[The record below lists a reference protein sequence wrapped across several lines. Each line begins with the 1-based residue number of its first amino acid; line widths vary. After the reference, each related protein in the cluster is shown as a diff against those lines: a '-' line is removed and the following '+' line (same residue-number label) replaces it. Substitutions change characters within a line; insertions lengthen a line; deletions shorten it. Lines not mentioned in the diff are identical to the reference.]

1 MISKNSIISSEEN
14 LSFEKLSSLLNDLSI
29 MTHPISKAQKVCIEY
44 PNITIENENINI
56 FSEKNNNTENKP
68 LNDEYTL
75 NLSQN
80 KKKYVVNPQKLF
92 DEFNKSIPYSFEE
105 FKNSLKIFISIFN
118 CFNEDI
124 FKWDLSD
131 FNLFNDKNMVQILEI
146 NLGNKNKIYS
156 ESFMKDLYKKHFS
169 VKYDLQ
175 KSEIIEVF
183 LNNKENENNKLDDFE
198 NDDFDKDS
206 SKKIKINKS
215 NENSELYCYEKD
227 NVFRNLFFLM
237 SLFNLMNKFNLGE
250 YSLDN
255 ILKNFSK
262 FNSYI
267 INDYK
272 VLLLIYFN
280 LAIQINLF
288 IKQSTVDNFLNIK
301 TSEIIDNK
309 NNSKDRMVNNY
320 FPNIY
325 FLDYQEKEITKDE
338 NELKKEKIILFN
350 IILKLFI
357 LNYLSKT
364 NTNLKINIKIFNISY
379 FSDIKSKL
387 IIEENYFYDSNNIN
401 FILDSLQNQ
410 KIVELFSN
418 DLNKYFSI
426 VIFEFILLPEINIIT
441 LYNLV
446 EIYYPILINSDFVS
460 FDTLENDSMVK
471 YPLNN
476 YLNEITILSWSLK
489 YILKIVRSSKKLKFA
504 FTFVFNSFNIALKKD
519 VNNKMNINIED
530 LMIYMGIYHY
540 DENEMVKY
548 IGEENNYQALY
559 KKFKEILKCCGEYK
573 NYNINIRLFKNGIIN
588 KELQYHFISLILNIL
603 NNIKIK
609 NKDFYKNIS
618 LYESKFINTIKCIF
632 IHIKKKNKDD
642 LKLNKIKSE
651 NKIAENNIEFN
662 HKENAIVSPKK
673 KRNKNKNNNFL
684 GKFTLF
690 KNKKND
696 EIVHN
701 LNNINVFP
709 SENLF
714 RNDSNYKNISRKFN
728 NFYKNLSNCSFLSK
742 LESDTLIDFFKSIKN
757 YFTDFMF
764 YIEKINLQ
772 NNKAKENNFI
782 FENTFD
788 SSLSFDPIN
797 ILRNFN
803 NNKCFII
810 LKDFSYIELYIY
822 LYDFYQNNIEEDEDV
837 QKTKEEIYNEIF
849 NNINILKEKCYNNFK
864 DQKNTKSSLVIV
876 KINFILHK
884 YFLILNHYF
893 EGNKI
898 FFNNENKIIF
908 LDKFTNTDCILDNGH
923 IDIILNNCNSWENDD
938 EKNKEE
944 KKEDGYLIKFYSAFL
959 YEYDI
964 IKHIVE
970 KKLFKVNKLN
980 IIIKRKILQINNGK
994 IQLKKIN
1001 LKKNKKLNE
1010 ENINNNSNST
1020 SVNSTPTKKEQN
1032 INNIINENSNNKSNI
1047 VYENYNLFKIRE
1059 LFRYNNSFPLIIFFL
1074 ENETEIS
1081 NFSFLLFAFA
1091 EIFLNK
1097 LSQELTKELLIKRII
1112 QFFYRFK
1119 DAEFIPI
1126 IFNKKYFN
1134 RFLDFFEV
1142 LISKFQKKNSKEN
1155 NESPLSSKKSLI
1167 NINKHIFSNIIF
1179 YPLNI
1184 MDKSDSNEIN
1194 NFLNKDIFYNLTK
1207 KISLYQIGSK
1217 EGINYNLN
1225 QIGKMF
1231 KLKRI
1236 KGTLSEIEK
1245 IVSNA
1250 VAFEGN
1256 NDIIIYRI
1264 NINNLKMLIKR
1275 NLKKV
1280 KFKGINEENKTFNVH
1295 IFNSEDNLKKFRLEN
1310 INNDN
1315 ENCLIF

>member
-75 NLSQN
+75 NISQN

-131 FNLFNDKNMVQILEI
+131 FNLFNDKNMIQILEI

-156 ESFMKDLYKKHFS
+156 ESFMKDLYQKHFS

-338 NELKKEKIILFN
+338 NELKKEKMILFN
-350 IILKLFI
+350 ILLKLFI

-387 IIEENYFYDSNNIN
+387 IIVENYFYDSNNIN

-426 VIFEFILLPEINIIT
+426 VIFEFILLPDININT
-441 LYNLV
+441 LNNLV

-489 YILKIVRSSKKLKFA
+489 YILKIVKSSKKLKFA

-690 KNKKND
+690 KNKKNND
-696 EIVHN
+696 NDI
-701 LNNINVFP
+701 NNINVFP

-742 LESDTLIDFFKSIKN
+742 LESDILIDFFKSIKN

-822 LYDFYQNNIEEDEDV
+822 LYDFYQNNIEKDEDV

-898 FFNNENKIIF
+898 FFNNENKIII

-1010 ENINNNSNST
+1010 ESINNNSNST

-1047 VYENYNLFKIRE
+1047 VNENYNLFKIRE

-1134 RFLDFFEV
+1134 RFLDFFEA
-1142 LISKFQKKNSKEN
+1142 LISKFQKKNSKDN

-1184 MDKSDSNEIN
+1184 MDKFDSNEIN

-1207 KISLYQIGSK
+1207 KISLYQICSK
-1217 EGINYNLN
+1217 EAIINYNLN

-1231 KLKRI
+1231 KLKRV
-1236 KGTLSEIEK
+1236 KGTLTEIEK

-1264 NINNLKMLIKR
+1264 NINNLKTLIKR

-1315 ENCLIF
+1315 ENCFIF

>member
-29 MTHPISKAQKVCIEY
+29 MTHPISNEQKVCIEY
-44 PNITIENENINI
+44 PNITIENKNINI
-56 FSEKNNNTENKP
+56 FSEKNNNTDNKP
-68 LNDEYTL
+68 LNDEFTL
-75 NLSQN
+75 NISQN
-80 KKKYVVNPQKLF
+80 KKYVVNPKKLF
-92 DEFNKSIPYSFEE
+92 DEFNKGIPYSFEE

-131 FNLFNDKNMVQILEI
+131 FYLFNDKNQVQIIEI
-146 NLGNKNKIYS
+146 NLGDKNKLNP
-156 ESFMKDLYKKHFS
+156 ESFLKDLYQKHFS
-169 VKYDLQ
+169 VNYELQ
-175 KSEIIEVF
+175 KGEIIEVF
-183 LNNKENENNKLDDFE
+183 LSNKENEHNNLDDFE

-206 SKKIKINKS
+206 PKKININKS
-215 NENSELYCYEKD
+215 NENSGLYCYEKD
-227 NVFRNLFFLM
+227 NIFRNLFFLM
-237 SLFNLMNKFNLGE
+237 SLFNLINKFNLSE
-250 YSLDN
+250 YNLDN
-255 ILKNFSK
+255 ILRNFSK

-272 VLLLIYFN
+272 ILLLIYFN
-280 LAIQINLF
+280 LSIQINLF

-301 TSEIIDNK
+301 ASEIIDNK
-309 NNSKDRMVNNY
+309 INSKEKIVNNY

-325 FLDYQEKEITKDE
+325 FLDYHEKEISKDE

-350 IILKLFI
+350 IVLKLFI
-357 LNYLSKT
+357 INYLSKI
-364 NTNLKINIKIFNISY
+364 NTNLKINIKIFNISN
-379 FSDIKSKL
+379 FSEIKSKL
-387 IIEENYFYDSNNIN
+387 IISENYFYDSNNIN
-401 FILDSLQNQ
+401 YILDSLQNS
-410 KIVELFSN
+410 KFVELFSN

-426 VIFEFILLPEINIIT
+426 VIFELILLPDININT
-441 LYNLV
+441 LNNLI

-460 FDTLENDSMVK
+460 FDTLENDSMIK
-471 YPLNN
+471 YPLDN
-476 YLNEITILSWSLK
+476 YLNEIIILSWALK
-489 YILKIVRSSKKLKFA
+489 YILKIVKSSKKSKFA

-548 IGEENNYQALY
+548 IGEEHNYQALY

-642 LKLNKIKSE
+642 LSLKKLNSQSK
-651 NKIAENNIEFN
+651 IEFE
-662 HKENAIVSPKK
+662 HKENAIFSPKK
-673 KRNKNKNNNFL
+673 KRNNNKNTNFF

-690 KNKKND
+690 KNKKKND
-696 EIVHN
+696 INDN
-701 LNNINVFP
+701 LNNINIFA
-709 SENLF
+709 SESLF
-714 RNDSNYKNISRKFN
+714 RNDTNHKSISRKFN

-772 NNKAKENNFI
+772 NNKANKNNFI

-822 LYDFYQNNIEEDEDV
+822 IYDFYENNIEEDDKA
-837 QKTKEEIYNEIF
+837 QKTKVEIYNDIF
-849 NNINILKEKCYNNFK
+849 NNINILKEKCYNNFI

-884 YFLILNHYF
+884 YFLILNQYF

-898 FFNNENKIIF
+898 FFNKENKIII
-908 LDKFTNTDCILDNGH
+908 LDKFTNTDCILDKGH
-923 IDIILNNCNSWENDD
+923 IDIILNNCNSG
-938 EKNKEE
+938 EKNNEE
-944 KKEDGYLIKFYSAFL
+944 KKEDSYLLKFYSAFL

-970 KKLFKVNKLN
+970 KKFFKVNKLN

-1001 LKKNKKLNE
+1001 LKKNKNSNV

-1020 SVNSTPTKKEQN
+1020 SVNSTPKKKEQN
-1032 INNIINENSNNKSNI
+1032 INNNIINENSTNKSNQFK
-1047 VYENYNLFKIRE
+1047 ENYNLFKIRE
-1059 LFRYNNSFPLIIFFL
+1059 LFRYNNSIPLIIFFL

-1081 NFSFLLFAFA
+1081 NFSFLLFTFT
-1091 EIFLNK
+1091 EIFLSK

-1119 DAEFIPI
+1119 SAEFIPI

-1134 RFLDFFEV
+1134 RFLDFFEA
-1142 LISKFQKKNSKEN
+1142 LISKFQKKNSKDN

-1167 NINKHIFSNIIF
+1167 SMNKQFFSKVIF

-1184 MDKSDSNEIN
+1184 IEQFDSNEIS

-1207 KISLYQIGSK
+1207 KIFLYQIDKK
-1217 EGINYNLN
+1217 ESINYNLN

-1245 IVSNA
+1245 IISNA
-1250 VAFEGN
+1250 VAFEGS

-1315 ENCLIF
+1315 ENCFIF

>member
-29 MTHPISKAQKVCIEY
+29 MTHPISNAQKVCIEY

-56 FSEKNNNTENKP
+56 FSEKNNNTDNKP

-75 NLSQN
+75 NISQN

-156 ESFMKDLYKKHFS
+156 ESFMKDLYQKHFS

-309 NNSKDRMVNNY
+309 NNSKEKIINNY

-325 FLDYQEKEITKDE
+325 FLDYQEKEMTKDE
-338 NELKKEKIILFN
+338 NELKKEKMILFN
-350 IILKLFI
+350 ILLKLFI
-357 LNYLSKT
+357 LNYLSKAS
-364 NTNLKINIKIFNISY
+364 TNLKINIKIFNISH

-426 VIFEFILLPEINIIT
+426 VIFEFILLPDININT
-441 LYNLV
+441 LNNLV

-460 FDTLENDSMVK
+460 FDTLENDSMIK

-476 YLNEITILSWSLK
+476 YLNEINILSWALK
-489 YILKIVRSSKKLKFA
+489 YILKIVKSSKKLKFA

-603 NNIKIK
+603 NNIKIN
-609 NKDFYKNIS
+609 NKDLYKNIS

-690 KNKKND
+690 KNKKNND
-696 EIVHN
+696 NDI
-701 LNNINVFP
+701 NNINVFP

-742 LESDTLIDFFKSIKN
+742 LESDILIDFFKSIKN

-822 LYDFYQNNIEEDEDV
+822 LYDFYINNIEEDEDV

-898 FFNNENKIIF
+898 FFNNENKIII
-908 LDKFTNTDCILDNGH
+908 LDKFTNTDCIIDNGH

-964 IKHIVE
+964 IN
-970 KKLFKVNKLN
+970 FGDN
-980 IIIKRKILQINNGK
+980 IIL
-994 IQLKKIN
+994 KIN
-1001 LKKNKKLNE
+1001 
-1010 ENINNNSNST
+1010 
-1020 SVNSTPTKKEQN
+1020 
-1032 INNIINENSNNKSNI
+1032 
-1047 VYENYNLFKIRE
+1047 Y
-1059 LFRYNNSFPLIIFFL
+1059 
-1074 ENETEIS
+1074 
-1081 NFSFLLFAFA
+1081 
-1091 EIFLNK
+1091 
-1097 LSQELTKELLIKRII
+1097 
-1112 QFFYRFK
+1112 
-1119 DAEFIPI
+1119 
-1126 IFNKKYFN
+1126 
-1134 RFLDFFEV
+1134 
-1142 LISKFQKKNSKEN
+1142 
-1155 NESPLSSKKSLI
+1155 
-1167 NINKHIFSNIIF
+1167 
-1179 YPLNI
+1179 
-1184 MDKSDSNEIN
+1184 
-1194 NFLNKDIFYNLTK
+1194 
-1207 KISLYQIGSK
+1207 
-1217 EGINYNLN
+1217 
-1225 QIGKMF
+1225 
-1231 KLKRI
+1231 
-1236 KGTLSEIEK
+1236 
-1245 IVSNA
+1245 
-1250 VAFEGN
+1250 
-1256 NDIIIYRI
+1256 
-1264 NINNLKMLIKR
+1264 
-1275 NLKKV
+1275 
-1280 KFKGINEENKTFNVH
+1280 KFKG
-1295 IFNSEDNLKKFRLEN
+1295 
-1310 INNDN
+1310 
-1315 ENCLIF
+1315 LIFLI

>member
-29 MTHPISKAQKVCIEY
+29 MTHPISNAQKVCIEY

-156 ESFMKDLYKKHFS
+156 ESFMKDLYQKHFS

-426 VIFEFILLPEINIIT
+426 VIFEFILLPDININT
-441 LYNLV
+441 LNNLV

-476 YLNEITILSWSLK
+476 YLNE
-489 YILKIVRSSKKLKFA
+489 
-504 FTFVFNSFNIALKKD
+504 
-519 VNNKMNINIED
+519 
-530 LMIYMGIYHY
+530 
-540 DENEMVKY
+540 
-548 IGEENNYQALY
+548 
-559 KKFKEILKCCGEYK
+559 
-573 NYNINIRLFKNGIIN
+573 
-588 KELQYHFISLILNIL
+588 
-603 NNIKIK
+603 
-609 NKDFYKNIS
+609 
-618 LYESKFINTIKCIF
+618 
-632 IHIKKKNKDD
+632 
-642 LKLNKIKSE
+642 
-651 NKIAENNIEFN
+651 
-662 HKENAIVSPKK
+662 
-673 KRNKNKNNNFL
+673 
-684 GKFTLF
+684 
-690 KNKKND
+690 
-696 EIVHN
+696 
-701 LNNINVFP
+701 
-709 SENLF
+709 
-714 RNDSNYKNISRKFN
+714 
-728 NFYKNLSNCSFLSK
+728 
-742 LESDTLIDFFKSIKN
+742 
-757 YFTDFMF
+757 
-764 YIEKINLQ
+764 
-772 NNKAKENNFI
+772 
-782 FENTFD
+782 
-788 SSLSFDPIN
+788 
-797 ILRNFN
+797 
-803 NNKCFII
+803 
-810 LKDFSYIELYIY
+810 
-822 LYDFYQNNIEEDEDV
+822 
-837 QKTKEEIYNEIF
+837 
-849 NNINILKEKCYNNFK
+849 
-864 DQKNTKSSLVIV
+864 
-876 KINFILHK
+876 
-884 YFLILNHYF
+884 
-893 EGNKI
+893 
-898 FFNNENKIIF
+898 
-908 LDKFTNTDCILDNGH
+908 
-923 IDIILNNCNSWENDD
+923 
-938 EKNKEE
+938 
-944 KKEDGYLIKFYSAFL
+944 
-959 YEYDI
+959 
-964 IKHIVE
+964 
-970 KKLFKVNKLN
+970 
-980 IIIKRKILQINNGK
+980 
-994 IQLKKIN
+994 
-1001 LKKNKKLNE
+1001 
-1010 ENINNNSNST
+1010 
-1020 SVNSTPTKKEQN
+1020 
-1032 INNIINENSNNKSNI
+1032 
-1047 VYENYNLFKIRE
+1047 
-1059 LFRYNNSFPLIIFFL
+1059 
-1074 ENETEIS
+1074 
-1081 NFSFLLFAFA
+1081 
-1091 EIFLNK
+1091 
-1097 LSQELTKELLIKRII
+1097 
-1112 QFFYRFK
+1112 
-1119 DAEFIPI
+1119 
-1126 IFNKKYFN
+1126 
-1134 RFLDFFEV
+1134 
-1142 LISKFQKKNSKEN
+1142 
-1155 NESPLSSKKSLI
+1155 
-1167 NINKHIFSNIIF
+1167 
-1179 YPLNI
+1179 
-1184 MDKSDSNEIN
+1184 
-1194 NFLNKDIFYNLTK
+1194 
-1207 KISLYQIGSK
+1207 
-1217 EGINYNLN
+1217 
-1225 QIGKMF
+1225 
-1231 KLKRI
+1231 
-1236 KGTLSEIEK
+1236 
-1245 IVSNA
+1245 
-1250 VAFEGN
+1250 
-1256 NDIIIYRI
+1256 
-1264 NINNLKMLIKR
+1264 
-1275 NLKKV
+1275 
-1280 KFKGINEENKTFNVH
+1280 
-1295 IFNSEDNLKKFRLEN
+1295 
-1310 INNDN
+1310 
-1315 ENCLIF
+1315 